1 MLYFFLQVLIVSFF
15 FIYYFYMK
23 GVIIAAGYGTR
34 FLPVTKTVPKEML
47 PIIDRPAIDFI
58 VSEFIQS
65 GIKEILILTSRRK
78 KALDDYFDRE
88 TELEEVFRR
97 EGNVK
102 KLAKIAPPDAQ
113 IFFRRQT
120 EMKGT
125 GHALLQIKSF
135 TGNEPFVIAYPDDLH
150 MGTTP
155 LASQLIKKY
164 QETGCCVMSA
174 LHNPPHLER
183 YGILKLDSDLS
194 HVVDIVEK
202 PAPGT
207 EPSQEASIGRYL
219 FTPDIFPF
227 LEEGWK
233 EHCSSGCTG
242 EYFHVYALK
251 KLMDQRKVVCAVIE
265 GQRLDTG
272 TPAGYLS
279 AVLRY
284 AYQDPEYRKVILEEI
299 ENLKRENR

>member
-1 MLYFFLQVLIVSFF
+1 MLYYFLQVLIVYG
-15 FIYYFYMK
+15 IIVYYLSMK

-47 PIIDRPAIDFI
+47 PIIDRPAVDFI
-58 VSEFIQS
+58 ISEFIQS

-78 KALDDYFDRE
+78 KVLDDYFDRDC
-88 TELEEVFRR
+88 ELEEVFLR
-97 EGNVK
+97 EGAAE
-102 KLAKIAPPDAQ
+102 KLAKIAPPDAH

-125 GHALLQIKSF
+125 GHALLQVRAF
-135 TGNEPFVIAYPDDLH
+135 VGNEPFVVAYPDDLH
-150 MGTTP
+150 IGEVP
-155 LASQLIKKY
+155 LATQLIKKY
-164 QETGCCVMSA
+164 EETGCSVMSA
-174 LHNPPHLER
+174 LHAPPHLER
-183 YGILKLDSDLS
+183 YGILKLASDNS

-219 FTPDIFPF
+219 FTPDIFPY
-227 LEEGWK
+227 LEEGWNK
-233 EHCSSGCTG
+233 HCQAGNTG
-242 EYFHVYALK
+242 EYFHIYALK
-251 KLMDQRKVVCAVIE
+251 KLMDQKKVVYAIID

-279 AVLRY
+279 AIIRC
-284 AYQDPEYRKVILEEI
+284 AYDNPEYRNVVLTEVARWKE
-299 ENLKRENR
+299 K

>member
-1 MLYFFLQVLIVSFF
+1 
-15 FIYYFYMK
+15 MK

-88 TELEEVFRR
+88 SELEEVFMR
-97 EGNVK
+97 EGAAE
-102 KLAKIAPPDAQ
+102 KLAKIASPEAD

-125 GHALLQIKSF
+125 GHALLQVKAF
-135 TGNEPFVIAYPDDLH
+135 VGNEPFVVAYPDDLH
-150 MGTTP
+150 TGDVP
-155 LASQLIKKY
+155 LAAQLIKKY
-164 QETGCCVMSA
+164 EETGCSVMSA

-183 YGILKLDSDLS
+183 YGILKLASDKT

-227 LEEGWK
+227 LEEGW
-233 EHCSSGCTG
+233 EQHCQAGNTG

-251 KLMDQRKVVCAVIE
+251 KLMDRNKVVCAVID

-279 AVLRY
+279 AIIRY
-284 AYQDPEYRKVILEEI
+284 AYENPEYRKVILEEV
-299 ENLKRENR
+299 ERLEGKKK

>member
-1 MLYFFLQVLIVSFF
+1 
-15 FIYYFYMK
+15 MK

-88 TELEEVFRR
+88 SELEEVFMR
-97 EGNVK
+97 EGNAQ
-102 KLAKIAPPDAQ
+102 KLAKIAPPEAD

-125 GHALLQIKSF
+125 GHALLQVKAF
-135 TGNEPFVIAYPDDLH
+135 VGDDPFVVAYPDDLH
-150 MGTTP
+150 VGDVP
-155 LASQLIKKY
+155 LAAQLIKKY
-164 QETGCCVMSA
+164 EETGCSVMSA

-183 YGILKLDSDLS
+183 YGILKLDSDNS

-219 FTPDIFPF
+219 FTPDIFSF
-227 LEEGWK
+227 LEEGWEK
-233 EHCSSGCTG
+233 HCQAGNTG
-242 EYFHVYALK
+242 EYFHIYALK
-251 KLMDQRKVVCAVIE
+251 KLMDQKKVVCAVIK

-272 TPAGYLS
+272 TPAGYLG
-279 AVLRY
+279 AIIRY
-284 AYQDPEYRKVILEEI
+284 AYENPEYRKVIKEEI
-299 ENLKRENR
+299 ERMEGKK

>member
-1 MLYFFLQVLIVSFF
+1 
-15 FIYYFYMK
+15 MK

-58 VSEFIQS
+58 VSEFIRS

-88 TELEEVFRR
+88 SELEEVFMR
-97 EGNVK
+97 EGSAA
-102 KLAKIAPPDAQ
+102 KLAKIAPPEAD

-120 EMKGT
+120 EMRGT
-125 GHALLQIKSF
+125 GHALLQVKAF
-135 TGNEPFVIAYPDDLH
+135 VGNEPFVVAYPDDLH
-150 MGTTP
+150 IGDVP
-155 LASQLIKKY
+155 LAAQLIKKY
-164 QETGCCVMSA
+164 EETGCSVMSA

-183 YGILKLDSDLS
+183 YGILKLDADNS

-227 LEEGWK
+227 LEEGW
-233 EHCSSGCTG
+233 EQHCQAGNAG

-251 KLMDQRKVVCAVIE
+251 KLMEQKKVVCAVIE
-265 GQRLDTG
+265 GERLDTG
-272 TPAGYLS
+272 TPAGYLG
-279 AVLRY
+279 AIIRY
-284 AYQDPEYRKVILEEI
+284 AYENPEYRKVILEEV
-299 ENLKRENR
+299 ERLEGKKL

>member
-1 MLYFFLQVLIVSFF
+1 
-15 FIYYFYMK
+15 MK

-88 TELEEVFRR
+88 TELEEVFMR
-97 EGNVK
+97 EGAGA
-102 KLAKIAPPDAQ
+102 KLAKIAPPEAD
-113 IFFRRQT
+113 IFFRRQS

-125 GHALLQIKSF
+125 GHALLQVKAF
-135 TGNEPFVIAYPDDLH
+135 VGNEPFVVAYPDDLH
-150 MGTTP
+150 VGDVP
-155 LASQLIKKY
+155 LAAQLIKKY
-164 QETGCCVMSA
+164 EETGCSVMSA
-174 LHNPPHLER
+174 IHNPPHLER
-183 YGILKLDSDLS
+183 YGILKLDSDNS
-194 HVVDIVEK
+194 HVLDIVEK

-227 LEEGWK
+227 LEEGWEK
-233 EHCSSGCTG
+233 HCQAGNTG

-251 KLMDQRKVVCAVIE
+251 KLMDQKKVVCAVIKGE
-265 GQRLDTG
+265 RLDTG
-272 TPAGYLS
+272 TPTGYLG
-279 AVLRY
+279 AIIRY
-284 AYQDPEYRKVILEEI
+284 AYENPEYRKVIKEEI
-299 ENLKRENR
+299 EHLEGKR

>member
-1 MLYFFLQVLIVSFF
+1 
-15 FIYYFYMK
+15 MK

-88 TELEEVFRR
+88 SELEEVFMR
-97 EGNVK
+97 EGNAQ
-102 KLAKIAPPDAQ
+102 KLAKIAPPEAD
-113 IFFRRQT
+113 IFFRRQAD
-120 EMKGT
+120 MKGT
-125 GHALLQIKSF
+125 GHALLQVKAF
-135 TGNEPFVIAYPDDLH
+135 VGNEPFVVAYPDDLH
-150 MGTTP
+150 EGEVP
-155 LASQLIKKY
+155 LAAQLIKKY
-164 QETGCCVMSA
+164 EETGCSVMSA

-183 YGILKLDSDLS
+183 YGILKLDSDKS
-194 HVVDIVEK
+194 HVIDIVEK

-227 LEEGWK
+227 LEEGWEK
-233 EHCSSGCTG
+233 HCQAGNTG

-251 KLMDQRKVVCAVIE
+251 KLMDQKKVVCAVIK

-272 TPAGYLS
+272 TPAGYLGAIIS
-279 AVLRY
+279 Y
-284 AYQDPEYRKVILEEI
+284 AYKNPEYRKVIKEEI
-299 ENLKRENR
+299 ERLEGKKL

>member
-1 MLYFFLQVLIVSFF
+1 
-15 FIYYFYMK
+15 MK

-88 TELEEVFRR
+88 SELEEVFMR
-97 EGNVK
+97 EGNAG
-102 KLAKIAPPDAQ
+102 KLAKIAPPEAD

-125 GHALLQIKSF
+125 GHALLQVRAF
-135 TGNEPFVIAYPDDLH
+135 VGNEPFVVAYPDDLH
-150 MGTTP
+150 MGDIP
-155 LASQLIKKY
+155 LAAQLIKKY
-164 QETGCCVMSA
+164 EETGCNVMSA

-183 YGILKLDSDLS
+183 YGILKLDSDNS
-194 HVVDIVEK
+194 HVLDIVEK

-227 LEEGWK
+227 LEEGWEK
-233 EHCSSGCTG
+233 HCQSGNAG

-251 KLMDQRKVVCAVIE
+251 KLMDQKKVVCAVIE
-265 GQRLDTG
+265 GERLDTG

-279 AVLRY
+279 AIIRY
-284 AYQDPEYRKVILEEI
+284 AYENPEYRKVIKEEVERLEG
-299 ENLKRENR
+299 KK

>member
-1 MLYFFLQVLIVSFF
+1 
-15 FIYYFYMK
+15 MK

-88 TELEEVFRR
+88 TELEEVFMR
-97 EGNVK
+97 EGAVA
-102 KLAKIAPPDAQ
+102 KLAKIAPPEAD
-113 IFFRRQT
+113 IFFRRQS

-125 GHALLQIKSF
+125 GHALLQVKSF
-135 TGNEPFVIAYPDDLH
+135 VGNEPFVVAYPDDLH
-150 MGTTP
+150 TGDVP
-155 LASQLIKKY
+155 LAAQLIKKY
-164 QETGCCVMSA
+164 EETGCSVMSA

-183 YGILKLDSDLS
+183 YGILKLDSDKA

-227 LEEGWK
+227 LEEGWEK
-233 EHCSSGCTG
+233 HCQAGNTG

-251 KLMDQRKVVCAVIE
+251 KLMDQKKVVCAVIKGE
-265 GQRLDTG
+265 RLDTG

-279 AVLRY
+279 AIIRY
-284 AYQDPEYRKVILEEI
+284 AYENPEYRKVILEEV
-299 ENLKRENR
+299 ERLEGKKK

>member
-1 MLYFFLQVLIVSFF
+1 
-15 FIYYFYMK
+15 MK

-88 TELEEVFRR
+88 SELEEVFMR
-97 EGNVK
+97 EGNAQ
-102 KLAKIAPPDAQ
+102 KLAKIAPPEAD

-125 GHALLQIKSF
+125 GHALLQVKAF
-135 TGNEPFVIAYPDDLH
+135 VGDDPFVVAYPDDLH
-150 MGTTP
+150 VGDVP
-155 LASQLIKKY
+155 LAAQLIKKY
-164 QETGCCVMSA
+164 EETGCSVMSA

-183 YGILKLDSDLS
+183 YGILKLDFDNS

-219 FTPDIFPF
+219 FTPDIFSF
-227 LEEGWK
+227 LEEGWEK
-233 EHCSSGCTG
+233 HCQAGNTG
-242 EYFHVYALK
+242 EYFHIYALK
-251 KLMDQRKVVCAVIE
+251 KLMDQKKVVCAVIK

-272 TPAGYLS
+272 TPAGYLG
-279 AVLRY
+279 AIIRY
-284 AYQDPEYRKVILEEI
+284 AYENPEYRKVIKEEI
-299 ENLKRENR
+299 ERMEGKK

>member
-1 MLYFFLQVLIVSFF
+1 
-15 FIYYFYMK
+15 MK

-88 TELEEVFRR
+88 TELEEVFMR
-97 EGNVK
+97 EGAAA
-102 KLAKIAPPDAQ
+102 KLVKIAPPEAD
-113 IFFRRQT
+113 IFFRRQS

-125 GHALLQIKSF
+125 GHALLQVKAF
-135 TGNEPFVIAYPDDLH
+135 VGNEPFVVAYPDDLH
-150 MGTTP
+150 MGKIP
-155 LASQLIKKY
+155 LAAQLIKKY
-164 QETGCCVMSA
+164 EETGCSVMSA

-183 YGILKLDSDLS
+183 YGILKLDSDNS
-194 HVVDIVEK
+194 HVLDIVEK

-219 FTPDIFPF
+219 FTPEIFPF
-227 LEEGWK
+227 LEEGW
-233 EHCSSGCTG
+233 EQHCASGNGG

-251 KLMDQRKVVCAVIE
+251 KLMDQKKVVCAVIE
-265 GQRLDTG
+265 GERLDTG

-279 AVLRY
+279 AIIRY
-284 AYQDPEYRKVILEEI
+284 AYDNPEYRKVILEEVARL
-299 ENLKRENR
+299 EGKKL

>member
-1 MLYFFLQVLIVSFF
+1 
-15 FIYYFYMK
+15 MK

-88 TELEEVFRR
+88 TELEEVFMR
-97 EGNVK
+97 EGAGA
-102 KLAKIAPPDAQ
+102 KLAKIAPPEAD
-113 IFFRRQT
+113 IFFRRQS

-125 GHALLQIKSF
+125 GHALLQVKAF
-135 TGNEPFVIAYPDDLH
+135 VGDEPFVVAYPDDLH
-150 MGTTP
+150 VGDVP
-155 LASQLIKKY
+155 LAAQLIKKY
-164 QETGCCVMSA
+164 EETGCSVMSA
-174 LHNPPHLER
+174 IHNPPHLER
-183 YGILKLDSDLS
+183 YGILKLDSDKT

-227 LEEGWK
+227 LEEGWEK
-233 EHCSSGCTG
+233 HCQAGNTG

-251 KLMDQRKVVCAVIE
+251 KLMDQKKVVCAVIKGE
-265 GQRLDTG
+265 RLDTG
-272 TPAGYLS
+272 TPAGYLG
-279 AVLRY
+279 AIIRY
-284 AYQDPEYRKVILEEI
+284 AYENPEYRKVIKEEI
-299 ENLKRENR
+299 EHLEGKR

>member
-1 MLYFFLQVLIVSFF
+1 
-15 FIYYFYMK
+15 MK

-88 TELEEVFRR
+88 TELEEVFMR
-97 EGNVK
+97 EGAGA
-102 KLAKIAPPDAQ
+102 KLAKIAPPEAD
-113 IFFRRQT
+113 IFFRRQS

-125 GHALLQIKSF
+125 GHALLQVKAF
-135 TGNEPFVIAYPDDLH
+135 VGNEPFVVAYPDDLH
-150 MGTTP
+150 VGDVP
-155 LASQLIKKY
+155 LAAQLIKKY
-164 QETGCCVMSA
+164 EETGCSVMSA
-174 LHNPPHLER
+174 IHNPPHLER
-183 YGILKLDSDLS
+183 YGILKLDSDKT

-233 EHCSSGCTG
+233 KHCQAGNTG

-251 KLMDQRKVVCAVIE
+251 KLMDQKKVVCAVIKGE
-265 GQRLDTG
+265 RLDTG
-272 TPAGYLS
+272 TPAGYLG
-279 AVLRY
+279 AIIRY
-284 AYQDPEYRKVILEEI
+284 AYENPEYRKVIQEEI
-299 ENLKRENR
+299 ARLEGKR

>member
-1 MLYFFLQVLIVSFF
+1 
-15 FIYYFYMK
+15 MK

-88 TELEEVFRR
+88 TELEEVFMR
-97 EGNVK
+97 EGAGA
-102 KLAKIAPPDAQ
+102 KLAKIAPPEAD
-113 IFFRRQT
+113 IFFRRQS

-125 GHALLQIKSF
+125 GHALLQVKAF
-135 TGNEPFVIAYPDDLH
+135 VGDEPFVVAYPDDLH
-150 MGTTP
+150 VGDVP
-155 LASQLIKKY
+155 LAAQLIKKY
-164 QETGCCVMSA
+164 EETGCSVMSA
-174 LHNPPHLER
+174 IHNPPHLER
-183 YGILKLDSDLS
+183 YGILKLDSDKT

-227 LEEGWK
+227 LEEGWEK
-233 EHCSSGCTG
+233 HCQAGNTG

-251 KLMDQRKVVCAVIE
+251 KLMDQKKVVCAVIKGE
-265 GQRLDTG
+265 RLDTG
-272 TPAGYLS
+272 TPTGYLG
-279 AVLRY
+279 AIIRY
-284 AYQDPEYRKVILEEI
+284 AYENPEYRKVIKEEI
-299 ENLKRENR
+299 EHLEGKR

>member
-1 MLYFFLQVLIVSFF
+1 
-15 FIYYFYMK
+15 MK

-88 TELEEVFRR
+88 TELEEVFMR
-97 EGNVK
+97 EGAGA
-102 KLAKIAPPDAQ
+102 KLAKIAPPEAD
-113 IFFRRQT
+113 IFFRRQS

-125 GHALLQIKSF
+125 GHALLQVKAF
-135 TGNEPFVIAYPDDLH
+135 VGDEPFVVAYPDDLH
-150 MGTTP
+150 VGDVP
-155 LASQLIKKY
+155 LAAQLIKKY
-164 QETGCCVMSA
+164 EETGCSVMSA
-174 LHNPPHLER
+174 IHNPPHLER
-183 YGILKLDSDLS
+183 YGILKLDSDSS
-194 HVVDIVEK
+194 HVLDIVEK
-202 PAPGT
+202 PSPGT

-227 LEEGWK
+227 LEEGWEK
-233 EHCSSGCTG
+233 HCQAGNAG

-251 KLMDQRKVVCAVIE
+251 KLMDQKKVVCAVIKGE
-265 GQRLDTG
+265 RLDTG

-279 AVLRY
+279 AIIRY
-284 AYQDPEYRKVILEEI
+284 AYENPEYRKVILEEV
-299 ENLKRENR
+299 ERLGGKK

>member
-1 MLYFFLQVLIVSFF
+1 
-15 FIYYFYMK
+15 MK

-88 TELEEVFRR
+88 TELEEVFMR
-97 EGNVK
+97 EGAGA
-102 KLAKIAPPDAQ
+102 KLAKIAPPEAD
-113 IFFRRQT
+113 IFFRRQS

-125 GHALLQIKSF
+125 GHALLQVKAF
-135 TGNEPFVIAYPDDLH
+135 VGNEPFVVAYPDDLH
-150 MGTTP
+150 VGDVP
-155 LASQLIKKY
+155 LAAQLIKKY
-164 QETGCCVMSA
+164 EKTGCSVMSA
-174 LHNPPHLER
+174 IHNPPHLER
-183 YGILKLDSDLS
+183 YGILKLDSDKT

-227 LEEGWK
+227 LEEGWEK
-233 EHCSSGCTG
+233 HCQAGNTG

-251 KLMDQRKVVCAVIE
+251 KLMDQKKVVCAVIKGE
-265 GQRLDTG
+265 RLDTG
-272 TPAGYLS
+272 TPTGYLG
-279 AVLRY
+279 AIIRY
-284 AYQDPEYRKVILEEI
+284 AYENPEYRKVIKEEI
-299 ENLKRENR
+299 EHLEGKR

>member
-1 MLYFFLQVLIVSFF
+1 
-15 FIYYFYMK
+15 MK

-34 FLPVTKTVPKEML
+34 FLPATKTVPKEML

-78 KALDDYFDRE
+78 KTLDDYFDRE
-88 TELEEVFRR
+88 AELEDLFMR
-97 EGNVK
+97 EGK
-102 KLAKIAPPDAQ
+102 EAKLAEIAPPDAD
-113 IFFRRQT
+113 IFFKRQT

-125 GHALLQIKSF
+125 GHALMQVKAFVGS
-135 TGNEPFVIAYPDDLH
+135 EPFVVAYPDDLH
-150 MGTTP
+150 IGKVP
-155 LASQLIKKY
+155 LAAQLIKKY
-164 QETGCCVMSA
+164 QETGCSVMSA
-174 LHNPPHLER
+174 LHNPLHLER
-183 YGILKLDSDLS
+183 YGILKLDSDNS

-219 FTPDIFPF
+219 FTPDIFPL
-227 LEEGWK
+227 LEEGW
-233 EHCSSGCTG
+233 EQHCASGNPG

-251 KLMDQRKVVCAVIE
+251 KLMEKKKVVCAVIE
-265 GQRLDTG
+265 GERLDTG

-279 AVLRY
+279 AIIRY
-284 AYQDPEYRKVILEEI
+284 AYDNPEYRKVILEEVGRL
-299 ENLKRENR
+299 EGKK